1 MNMKLIRENETCWH
15 LYVGDKDLWLSKEQL
30 ADMRRLLNKTKLL

>member
-1 MNMKLIRENETCWH
+1 MKLIRENETCWH

-30 ADMRRLLNKTKLL
+30 AELRSFLNDMNI

>member
-1 MNMKLIRENETCWH
+1 MKLIRENETCWH

-30 ADMRRLLNKTKLL
+30 DELRSFINDMNI